1 MRGKCLCG
9 PAVVVRATA
18 VVARFPIF
26 PVLLYTEYERIS
38 VAQVLILY

>member
-18 VVARFPIF
+18 VVARFPI
-26 PVLLYTEYERIS
+26 PGAVQYS
-38 VAQVLILY
+38 VRARSELVWSKF